1 MTENKKKNP
10 FKAVSENLPFFP
22 NTRDLKEGEKVAPF
36 TGLYVDESVLGDD
49 PDIKNR
55 IPVYIFAEIE
65 TGEHYFVTQSYA
77 ITKAV
82 QTAKEKLGSLVDV
95 VFTFTYKGKTMNKN
109 GKPFNQI
116 DTGYC
121 TLNEYLVYI
130 GSQEEPEEVKA
141 PAPEPKPKPK
151 KR

>member
-22 NTRDLKEGEKVAPF
+22 NTKDLKEGEKVAPF

-82 QTAKEKLGSLVDV
+82 KTAKEKLGSLNDV
-95 VFTFTYKGKTMNKN
+95 VFTFNYKGKTMNKN

-116 DTGYC
+116 DTAYC
-121 TLNEYLVYI
+121 TLSEYLVFI
-130 GSQEEPEEVKA
+130 GSTEEPEEEVQ
-141 PAPEPKPKPK
+141 PEPKPKTK